1 MAYYG
6 YVSMS
11 LIIGGFSRTMLRVVI
26 NRIKKLMDEGNLA
39 KDEVLKKVLK
49 DLKFTKK
56 LIGQVSEKYE
66 EYRKTI
72 SEEDAQ
78 TFYLYFN
85 I

>member
-6 YVSMS
+6 YVAMS
-11 LIIGGFSRTMLRVVI
+11 LIQVGFSRTMLRVVI
-26 NRIKKLMDEGNLA
+26 NRIKKFMDEGNLT
-39 KDEVLKKVLK
+39 KEEVLKKVLK

-56 LIGQVSEKYE
+56 LIVQVSEKYE